1 VKKKSYFQ
9 CQECGYEVH
18 KWMGKCSECEG
29 WNTFQ
34 EMYGEK
40 KTADKGSLRQPG
52 IVMPYQDI
60 VPLEGERIETG
71 FSELDRV
78 LGGGLVKGS
87 VVLIGGSPGI
97 GKSTI
102 LLQVAGKLGNR
113 CRVLYVTGE
122 ESVQQVKMRG
132 KRLGIQGENLFVAA
146 ETNFEEIK
154 SQLDHIQPAVMI
166 LDSIQTLYRP
176 GLSSPPGTVT
186 QIREVTA
193 EVVETAKKKDI
204 SVFMVGHVTKEGVMA
219 GPRLLEHMVDCVL
232 YFEGESQQS
241 YLLLRGVKNR
251 FGSTHELGVFQMQER
266 GLAQIEN
273 PSEIFLSCRQENT
286 VGSAVTASLE
296 GTRPL
301 LIEIQALVTPT
312 RYENP
317 RRMTQGLDYNRVVL
331 LMAVLEK
338 KLGFYLHGHDVFLK
352 VAGGVKLTEP
362 TVDLGVA
369 VSLFSSFKNCPVHS
383 RDVFIG
389 EVGLTGEVRAVKS
402 LEKRILEG
410 KKLGFQRFIV
420 PSTSINSLNGLLAE
434 EVKGVKTL
442 KEALAIAFSSVS

>member
-1 VKKKSYFQ
+1 MKKKTCFQ

-18 KWMGKCSECEG
+18 KWMGKCPECQE

-34 EMYGEK
+34 EMHKEK
-40 KTADKGSLRQPG
+40 KLSEGGIERQPG
-52 IVMPYQDI
+52 IVMAYQDI
-60 VPLEGERIETG
+60 VPLEGERIPTG
-71 FSELDRV
+71 YSELDRV

-87 VVLIGGSPGI
+87 VVLMGGSPGI

-102 LLQVAGKLGNR
+102 LLQVAGKLESSGP
-113 CRVLYVTGE
+113 VLYVTGE
-122 ESVQQVKMRG
+122 ESVHQVKMRG
-132 KRLGIQGENLFVAA
+132 ERLGISGKSLFVAA
-146 ETNFEEIK
+146 ETNVEEIK
-154 SQLDHIQPAVMI
+154 KQVEQIQPAVMI

-176 GLSSPPGTVT
+176 GLSSPPGTVS
-186 QIREVTA
+186 QIKEVTA
-193 EVVETAKKKDI
+193 EVVEMAKKKDI
-204 SVFMVGHVTKEGVMA
+204 GVFMVGHVTKEGVMA

-232 YFEGESQQS
+232 YFEGDSRQS

-251 FGSTHELGVFQMQER
+251 FGSTHELGVFQMQEK
-266 GLAQIEN
+266 GLTQIEN
-273 PSEIFLSCRQENT
+273 PSEIFLSSRQENT
-286 VGSAVTASLE
+286 VGTSVTASLE

-301 LIEIQALVTPT
+301 LVEIQGLVTPT

-331 LMAVLEK
+331 LMAVMEK
-338 KLGFYLHGHDVFLK
+338 KLGIFLHGHDVFLK
-352 VAGGVKLTEP
+352 VAGGVKLNEP

-369 VSLFSSFKNCPVHS
+369 VSLFSSLKNCPVHS
-383 RDVFIG
+383 HAVFIG

-420 PSTSINSLNGLLAE
+420 PYSGATSMNGISAE
-434 EVKGVKTL
+434 GIIEVKTL
-442 KEALAIAFSSVS
+442 KQALSAAFS